1 MLMQHIGVGYFGYYR
16 ATAYAMKHSL
26 MPEIAKLR
34 MKALNFWDKH
44 GIRAAT
50 DAFDVSTRTL
60 YWWRRLLRTGG
71 PEALI
76 PRSKAPLVRRSR
88 HWHPDVLKEIRRL
101 RTELPNLG
109 KEQIF
114 VRLKPW
120 CEARHFTCPSTST
133 IGRIIAGAH
142 DKMRMIPV
150 RLSAR
155 GKARLIKKRS
165 VKPRRPKQYRP
176 VKTGELIGMDAIEL
190 RMGDLRRYI
199 ITMIDEHS
207 DYALALAVPSLN
219 SDITSH
225 FFSKATKLFPVAIRQ
240 VVTDNGKEFLGNFD
254 KTLQEASIKHIWTYP
269 YTPKMNAT
277 CERFNRTLREHPE
290 NNQFHFT
297 EEFTVLRSG
306 GVETRR
312 PDIVCFVN
320 GIPLAVIEAKSPAG
334 HGKKGPTIDEGISQ
348 SIRNQLNDEIPQL
361 FVYSQLLLSI
371 NGHDGRYG
379 TCHTPMKFWAAWRE
393 EDITDPQMYAL
404 RNHPLSTEQIH
415 ALFDHRPSVDLKWY
429 QQLIDGGELAVSGQ
443 DKLLISLLSPE
454 RLLEMTRFFTLFDK
468 KTGKIVARYQQ
479 VFGIKRLLERISTRR
494 PDGGREGGVIW
505 HTTGSG
511 KSYTMVFLSK
521 ALILHDSLK
530 QCRIVVVTDRVDLE
544 GQLSGTFVSGG
555 ELAGKDDKA
564 KAMATSGQKLA
575 QQIGSGKERI
585 IFTLIQKFNSATKL
599 PECVNTSPDI
609 IVLIDEGHRSQGGEN
624 HVRMKLALPNAAFVA
639 FTGTPLLKED
649 KTTNKFGP
657 IVHAYTMQRAVED
670 KAVTPLLYEER
681 IPDLEVNDRAI
692 DAWFDRITDG
702 LSEAQKADLKRKYA
716 RKGEVYSADDR
727 IRLIALDIATH
738 FSKNIDEGL
747 KGQLAC
753 DSKISAIKYKKYL
766 DEAGLFES
774 AVVISPP
781 DTREGNTEVDESKL
795 PEVTKWW
802 KDNVGTQDES
812 VYTRNIISRFDTDEK
827 LKLLIVVDKLLT
839 GFDEPKNTVLY
850 IDKPLKSHNLIQA
863 IARVNRLHPLK
874 KFGLLI
880 DYRGILAELDTTIGK
895 YQDLASRTQGGYDIK
910 DIDGLY
916 SAMSSEYKRL
926 PHLYNQLWAIFA
938 GVKNKNDTEQLR
950 AVLVPKMEERDGE
963 MVDIHQKTRDD
974 FFEALTAF
982 AGCLKVA
989 LQSAT
994 FFTDKSFTEQDRNL
1008 YKETVKQMSS
1018 LRQWAMQVSGEQVNY
1033 DDYAEQV
1040 KKLLDKHVT
1049 GVEVRE
1055 PDGVY
1060 EVGKMGKSEKPEEWD
1075 NNKTRNETD
1084 IIKTR
1089 VTKMI
1094 EQELRDD
1101 PYAQEA
1107 FSKLLRMAIEEAE
1120 KLFDHPLKQYLL
1132 FREFEEQ
1139 VEARKLSD
1147 IPDALA
1153 VNKHAQAY
1161 YGVFKKELPEV
1172 FAVNDV
1178 QVQDKWTKLAFEVD
1192 NIIVKAV
1199 AENSLNPQDI
1209 EKVVKTSLL
1218 PLLFTACREIGAG
1231 MNQVNRIVET
1241 IIQILRV
1248 GLMKS

>member
-1 MLMQHIGVGYFGYYR
+1 MNQ
-16 ATAYAMKHSL
+16 T
-26 MPEIAKLR
+26 
-34 MKALNFWDKH
+34 
-44 GIRAAT
+44 
-50 DAFDVSTRTL
+50 
-60 YWWRRLLRTGG
+60 
-71 PEALI
+71 
-76 PRSKAPLVRRSR
+76 
-88 HWHPDVLKEIRRL
+88 
-101 RTELPNLG
+101 
-109 KEQIF
+109 
-114 VRLKPW
+114 
-120 CEARHFTCPSTST
+120 
-133 IGRIIAGAH
+133 
-142 DKMRMIPV
+142 
-150 RLSAR
+150 
-155 GKARLIKKRS
+155 
-165 VKPRRPKQYRP
+165 
-176 VKTGELIGMDAIEL
+176 
-190 RMGDLRRYI
+190 
-199 ITMIDEHS
+199 
-207 DYALALAVPSLN
+207 
-219 SDITSH
+219 
-225 FFSKATKLFPVAIRQ
+225 
-240 VVTDNGKEFLGNFD
+240 
-254 KTLQEASIKHIWTYP
+254 
-269 YTPKMNAT
+269 YTPKFQEEYSAKIPALTLLTSLGWTFLSPKQIMDYRGYKQDEVVLRPVLREELSKRSFMAGGKT
-277 CERFNRTLREHPE
+277 CQLSEKALDNLISQVCSPALNEGLLKANERMYNHLLYGIAVTEFVDGKKVNPTIALIDWEHPE
-290 NNQFHFT
+290 NNLFYFT

-334 HGKKGPTIDEGISQ
+334 HSKKGPTIDEGISQ

-361 FVYSQLLLSI
+361 FAYSQILLSI

-393 EDITDPQMYAL
+393 EDITYAQMYAL
-404 RNHPLSTEQIH
+404 RNHKLSTEQIH
-415 ALFDHRPSVDLKWY
+415 ALFDHRPSADLDWY
-429 QQLIDGGELAVSGQ
+429 QQLIAAGELAVSGQ

-530 QCRIVVVTDRVDLE
+530 RCRIVVVTDRIDLE
-544 GQLSGTFVSGG
+544 EQLSSTFASGG
-555 ELAGKDDKA
+555 ELAGKKDKA
-564 KAMATSGQKLA
+564 NAMATSGQMLA
-575 QQIGSGKERI
+575 KQIGSGKERI